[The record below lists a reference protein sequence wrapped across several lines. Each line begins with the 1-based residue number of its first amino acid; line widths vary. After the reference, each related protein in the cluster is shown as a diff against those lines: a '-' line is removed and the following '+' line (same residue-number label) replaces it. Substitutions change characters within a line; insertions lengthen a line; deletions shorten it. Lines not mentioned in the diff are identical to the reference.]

1 MKKEARVF
9 NKEEIIFLDQLAK
22 TIEQTV
28 LKLDETYE
36 KKDYHN
42 FNKLKKFVL
51 AIQKKISEVIK

>member
-28 LKLDETYE
+28 LKLDEAYE
-36 KKDYHN
+36 KKDYDN
-42 FNKLKKFVL
+42 FNALKKFVL
-51 AIQKKISEVIK
+51 KIHEKISEVVK